1 MLINNLI
8 RPDDHKRT
16 FFFGRGRVYC
26 ILLIFTYIHINFSI
40 HEHSCREMDH
50 YKYVETVS
58 VDLNMAFDNVDH
70 NILVQKLNNYGV
82 QGLDLILF
90 ESYLS
95 DCKQCTTIESV
106 DSSIKK

>member
-1 MLINNLI
+1 
-8 RPDDHKRT
+8 
-16 FFFGRGRVYC
+16 
-26 ILLIFTYIHINFSI
+26 
-40 HEHSCREMDH
+40 MDH

-106 DSSIKK
+106 DSSIKKINLGVPQDSFLGPLSFLSFTANQLACIDFEGKTHAWAFLIYSY